1 MTKRLVTFVL
11 VLAGVSIGAA
21 EIGPDKGT
29 LMIVGGNMQD
39 PALYKRFIELA
50 GGSQPPIVIVP
61 TAGDDDTYDQYW
73 TGLRRWREN
82 GAMNITVLHTRDPK
96 VADTEAFVQP
106 IKAARGVFFE
116 GGRQWKIMDA
126 YLHTRTHKELTAL
139 LERGG
144 VIGGSSAGATALGSY
159 LVRGDTKGN
168 ETMIG
173 DHLEGFGLLK
183 NSGIDLHVL
192 RRNRQFDML
201 EVMDKNPQ
209 LFGVG
214 LDKDTAIVVQG
225 DRFDVIGRS
234 YVLIYSTKT
243 VAGPNGRFY
252 FLGAGDRFDLKT
264 RKARRRGDSWT
275 PLIGVKPPGE

>member
-1 MTKRLVTFVL
+1 MTKRLIAL
-11 VLAGVSIGAA
+11 VLLAAGASLAAA

-50 GGSQPPIVIVP
+50 GGPQAAIVVVP

-82 GAMNITVLHTRDPK
+82 GAVNITVLHTRDPK

-139 LERGG
+139 LDRGG

-173 DHLEGFGLLK
+173 DHLVGFGFLK
-183 NSGIDLHVL
+183 NSGIDQHVL

-214 LDKDTAIVVQG
+214 LDEDTAIVVQG

-264 RKARRRGDSWT
+264 RKATRRGESWGA
-275 PLIGVKPPGE
+275 LMGVKPPS

>member
-1 MTKRLVTFVL
+1 MTRKLIALGVL
-11 VLAGVSIGAA
+11 VCSVSLGAA
-21 EIGPDKGT
+21 DVGPDKGT

-39 PALYKRFIELA
+39 PALYKRFIDLA
-50 GGSQPPIVIVP
+50 GGPDAPIVVVP

-73 TGLRRWREN
+73 TGLRRWKEN
-82 GAMNITVLHTRDPK
+82 GARNITVLHTRDRK
-96 VADTEAFVQP
+96 VADTEAFVKP
-106 IKAARGVFFE
+106 IQAARGVFFE

-126 YLHTRTHKELTAL
+126 YLHTLTHKELAAVL
-139 LERGG
+139 QRGG

-168 ETMIG
+168 EIMIG
-173 DHLEGFGLLK
+173 DHLEGFGFLR
-183 NSGIDLHVL
+183 NSGIDQHVL

-201 EVMDKNPQ
+201 EVMDKNPN
-209 LFGVG
+209 LFGIG
-214 LDKDTAIVVQG
+214 LDEDTAIVVQG
-225 DRFDVIGRS
+225 DRFDVIGQS

-264 RKARRRGDSWT
+264 RKATRRGDAWQ
-275 PLIGVKPPGE
+275 PLMGVRPPG